1 MIKLHRSVLATLMMS
16 TCLATTA
23 SAQAWGDPTPYQT
36 DEFYLGW
43 GLAMINADYAYAQ
56 GVDGSGVKV
65 GVVDSGVAVS
75 SELRGQVAGGYDYVL
90 GSPAL
95 IDPSWHGTPVAS
107 IIAARRDGVGMHGV
121 APGARVVNA
130 RILDDEGWMTSPPIV
145 VQAWSDL
152 LDQGVR
158 IINNSWGAIED
169 AATDFTAADVEAANP
184 ELVVG
189 ARSSVDR
196 GALMIFITHNNA
208 MDQANIESAY
218 PYYFPEL
225 ERGWLAVTAVGFSG
239 DLASYANTC
248 GVAMNWCLAAPG
260 GDFEVDGF
268 GVTLQTPDDSLM
280 GGEGTSFAAPHVS
293 GAAAL
298 VWQMFPHF
306 TTDQV
311 RQTLLGTA
319 TDIGAPGVD
328 AVYGHGLLNAGRAV
342 GGPGRFDWG
351 DFVVDQPGGV
361 SNWLNDITGDGGLTK
376 KGAGTLVLYGDSR
389 YAGQTQVLGGT
400 LAVQG
405 SIESDTF
412 IGQLAG
418 LSGAGT
424 VYGSVRNEGRLGG
437 QAGALTISGDLDL
450 APTSHVLA
458 AAGPLGA
465 ISSISVGG
473 ALRIDGGAVETR
485 LAPGLYRS
493 SYTQRFISAE
503 GGVSGAFAAV
513 EDVKTAFLSTSVS
526 YEDGAVNLILRRLA
540 FDDASV
546 CVGANQC
553 AVAGA
558 IERGL
563 TAGDEGFLA
572 GAAGLQHADAA
583 GARRGFASL
592 SGQAYGSLALLAL
605 DGDGAIEP
613 ALGRRLAEAEAP
625 GSWVRA
631 QAGWGRLEGD
641 PAASGAD
648 HRRSGVAAGRDW
660 RLTPELIA
668 GVSLG
673 YEDLTAEFDDFGAR
687 GKVQAYE
694 AAAYGRVERGRFG
707 VGGWL
712 SYGRLDSTMRRE
724 LALAD
729 ETRLTWSKYD
739 GTRAT
744 AFAEAAYDFEV
755 AGATVSPL
763 ASLRY
768 GRLDQ
773 NGFTERGGDGLAL
786 VAQDLTIESWRTGLG
801 VRGAADVKTARSTTR
816 IEGQAVWLHE
826 LGDHQAELEAAFTGA
841 ANAGFTSRG
850 VALDRDSLSFG
861 LAMTTRVGRAAELFA
876 SLEGRMSEDQSAQS
890 AAAGLRLSW

>member
-1 MIKLHRSVLATLMMS
+1 MTKLRRSVLATLMLS
-16 TCLATTA
+16 TCLATAATA
-23 SAQAWGDPTPYQT
+23 QEWGDPTVYQT
-36 DEFYLGW
+36 DEFWMTW
-43 GLAMINADYAYAQ
+43 GLPMINADYAYAQ

-65 GVVDSGVAVS
+65 GVVDSGITVS

-90 GSPAL
+90 ESPVL
-95 IDPSWHGTPVAS
+95 VDPSWHGTPVSS
-107 IIAARRDGVGMHGV
+107 IIVGRRDGVGMHGV
-121 APGARVVNA
+121 APGAQVVNA
-130 RILDDEGWMTSPPIV
+130 RILDEEGWMTSPPIV
-145 VQAWSDL
+145 ARAWNDL

-169 AATDFTAADVEAANP
+169 AATDFTALDVERMNP
-184 ELVVG
+184 ELVAG

-239 DLASYANTC
+239 DLASYANAC

-260 GDFEVDGF
+260 GDIRVDGF
-268 GVTLQTPDDSLM
+268 GVTLQTPDDQIV
-280 GGEGTSFAAPHVS
+280 GGEGTSFAAPYVS

-298 VWQMFPHF
+298 VWQKFPHF

-328 AVYGHGLLNAGRAV
+328 DVYGYGLLNAGKAV

-351 DFVVDQPGGV
+351 DFVVAQPGGV
-361 SNWLNDITGDGGLTK
+361 SNWLNDIAGDGGLTK
-376 KGAGTLVLYGDSR
+376 QGDGTLVLYGDSS
-389 YAGQTQVLGGT
+389 YAGRTQVLGGT
-400 LAVQG
+400 LVVQG
-405 SIESDTF
+405 SIASEAF
-412 IGQLAG
+412 VGERGG
-418 LSGAGT
+418 LSGVGT
-424 VYGSVRNEGRLGG
+424 IYGSVRNEGRLGG
-437 QAGALTISGDLDL
+437 EAGPLTVTGDLEL
-450 APTSHVLA
+450 APSSRVLA
-458 AAGPLGA
+458 AMGPMGA
-465 ISSISVGG
+465 INSISVGG
-473 ALRIDGGAVETR
+473 AVRIEGGVVETQ
-485 LAPGLYRS
+485 LTPGLYRN
-493 SYTQRFISAE
+493 SYTQSVVTAD

-513 EDVKTAFLSTSVS
+513 EGAKTAFLSTSLS
-526 YEDGAVNLILRRLA
+526 YQDGAVNLTLRRLA

-546 CVGANQC
+546 CTGGNQC

-563 TAGDEGFLA
+563 VAGDEGFIA
-572 GAAGLQHADAA
+572 GAAGLQHADVAA
-583 GARRGFASL
+583 ARRSFASL
-592 SGQAYGSLALLAL
+592 SAQAYGSLAALAL
-605 DGDGAIEP
+605 NGDGGIEP
-613 ALGRRLAEAEAP
+613 ALGRRLGDGGEP
-625 GSWVRA
+625 GTWMRA
-631 QAGWGRLEGD
+631 QAGWGRLDGD
-641 PAASGAD
+641 QDASGAD
-648 HRRSGVAAGRDW
+648 HRRGGVAAGRDW

-668 GVSLG
+668 GVSFG
-673 YEDLTAEFDDFGAR
+673 YDDLTAEFDDFGAR

-729 ETRLTWSKYD
+729 ETRLAWSKYD
-739 GTRAT
+739 GTRAM
-744 AFAEAAYDFEV
+744 AFAEAAYDLDV
-755 AGATVSPL
+755 AGAMVSPL

-768 GRLDQ
+768 GRIDQ
-773 NGFTERGGDGLAL
+773 GGFTERGGEGLGL
-786 VAQDLTIESWRTGLG
+786 VAQDMTLESWRTGLG
-801 VRGAADVKTARSTTR
+801 VRAAADLQTARSATR

-826 LGDHQAELEAAFTGA
+826 LGDEQAAIDAAFTGA
-841 ANAGFTSRG
+841 SGAGFTSRS

-861 LAMTTRVGRAAELFA
+861 MAVTTRVGKAGELFA
-876 SLEGRMSEDQSAQS
+876 SFDTRLAKSDSAQS
-890 AAAGLRLSW
+890 AAAGLRFSW